1 MAPKEA
7 VPTRSTDLPEL
18 TSRYQTGVALV
29 ALLVVSALVWMAFSP
44 KLAAVEPRTGRFL
57 YAVNQAAA
65 TRGSISVYDIGAGH
79 RLVKSIETVRGVGNV
94 KGVAASTVTGRLY
107 VAYRTRSGVG
117 MIYCL
122 NVYDEAV
129 LWNRAIDPDIDRL
142 AIHPGGEV
150 LYVPTWEGGSAD
162 FINVLDASTGD
173 VVRKVYFSHR
183 SHDTLFP
190 LSGPLFQTTKAED
203 ESGKYLYLIDPQS
216 YAVSRIGPYAGILGP
231 YAVDGISRYVVN
243 NVTGVWG
250 MQVANLK
257 SGRIVTA
264 SLAEH
269 PPGEPGLLHGIGWT
283 PDEREV
289 WQSSST
295 GDPHVYVWSMR
306 DPMAPVL
313 AERVSMKSRH
323 GAHWLTFDIEGNYAY
338 VAPNKNSDDATEIF
352 DAHTHKS
359 VGMIGSSED
368 MIEIDFAD
376 GKISR
381 VGDQY
386 GIGRVVRPS
395 TN

>member
-1 MAPKEA
+1 
-7 VPTRSTDLPEL
+7 V
-18 TSRYQTGVALV
+18 
-29 ALLVVSALVWMAFSP
+29 
-44 KLAAVEPRTGRFL
+44 LAAHEPRTGRFL
-57 YAVNQAAA
+57 YAVNQATA

-79 RLVKSIETVRGVGNV
+79 RLVKTVETVRDVDDV
-94 KGVAASTVTGRLY
+94 KGVAASKAAGRLY

-122 NVYDEAV
+122 NVYDDAV
-129 LWNRAIDPDIDRL
+129 LWNRAIEPDIDRL

-173 VVRKVYFSHR
+173 VVRKVYFSDR

-216 YAVSRIGPYAGILGP
+216 YAVSRIGPYAGTLGP
-231 YAVDGISRYVVN
+231 YAVDGMSRYAVN

-250 MQVANLK
+250 MQVADLK

-289 WQSSST
+289 WQSSSA

-376 GKISR
+376 GKVSR

-386 GIGRVVRPS
+386 GVGRVGRPS